1 MKSIGHFTEN
11 TFHLKKI
18 GFLFSLFFTN
28 TFICQTPNLGATS
41 NFAIFSAVGA
51 IDNVGVSTITGDVG
65 TNVGA
70 FNGFPPGTIDGNI
83 HVADAVSAQAAID
96 VDLLYTYFVGLSCDS
111 TISSTLGNN
120 QSLVANTYCISS
132 ASSLNDTL
140 ILDGQNNNN
149 ARFIFKINGAF
160 TTSVYSII
168 LLINQAQAKNIY
180 WQVNGL
186 FNLGDNSQFK
196 GTMITDGAN
205 SLLTNSSVEGRIL
218 SRAGAI
224 SLTSNVVFMN
234 FNDSPLPIELL
245 SFSVECQQQKGL
257 VKWSTASESNND
269 YFTIEKSKDLE
280 NWQEIATI
288 NGAGNSTSLINY
300 AFEIENK
307 LNEKSDYYRLKQT
320 DYNGQYS
327 YTEKQFFQF
336 CSDSKINLIVFPNP
350 VKNKLQFRYNENLDE
365 LLSITLFPITGGEGV
380 MIEKNVNEIDINEMN
395 SGVYFVNFKF
405 KKSSIIKRII
415 ISK

>member
-1 MKSIGHFTEN
+1 MKTIGHFTEN
-11 TFHLKKI
+11 IFNLKKI
-18 GFLFSLFFTN
+18 VFLFSILFTT
-28 TFICQTPNLGATS
+28 TFFCQTPNLGATS
-41 NFAIFSAVGA
+41 TFAIFSAAGA
-51 IDNVGVSTITGDVG
+51 IDNVGASTITGDVG

-70 FNGFPPGTIDGNI
+70 FNGFPPGTIDGDI

-96 VDLLYTYFVGLSCDS
+96 VDLLYSYFVGLSCDS

-120 QSLVANTYCISS
+120 QNLVANTYCIST

-140 ILDGQNNNN
+140 ILDGQNNSS
-149 ARFIFKINGAF
+149 AQFIFKINGAF
-160 TTSVYSII
+160 TTSVYSTI

-224 SLTSNVVFMN
+224 SLASNVVFMN
-234 FNDSPLPIELL
+234 FGGSLLPIELL

-288 NGAGNSTSLINY
+288 NGAGNSTNLINY
-300 AFEIENK
+300 TFEIENQ
-307 LNEKSDYYRLKQT
+307 LNVKSGYYRLKQT

-327 YTEKQFFQF
+327 YSEMQFFQF
-336 CSDSKINLIVFPNP
+336 CSDSKVKLIVFPIP
-350 VKNKLQFRYNENLDE
+350 VNNKLQFRYDENLEE
-365 LLSITLFPITGGEGV
+365 LISITIYPITGGEGLL
-380 MIEKNVNEIDINEMN
+380 IEKSVNEIDVSEMN

-405 KKSSIIKRII
+405 KKSSIVKRII

>member
-1 MKSIGHFTEN
+1 MKTIRHFTEN
-11 TFHLKKI
+11 TFNLKKI
-18 GFLFSLFFTN
+18 VFLFSLLFT
-28 TFICQTPNLGATS
+28 TAFYCQTPNLGATS
-41 NFAIFSAVGA
+41 TFAIFSAAGA
-51 IDNVGVSTITGDVG
+51 IDNVGASTITGDVG

-96 VDLLYTYFVGLSCDS
+96 VDLLYSYFVGLSCDS

-120 QSLVANTYCISS
+120 QNLVANTYCIST

-140 ILDGQNNNN
+140 ILDGQNNSN
-149 ARFIFKINGAF
+149 AQFIFKINGAF
-160 TTSVYSII
+160 TTSVYSTIV
-168 LLINQAQAKNIY
+168 LINQAQAKNVY

-224 SLTSNVVFMN
+224 SLASNVVIMN
-234 FNDSPLPIELL
+234 FGGSPLPIELL
-245 SFSVECQQQKGL
+245 SFSVECQQLKGL

-269 YFTIEKSKDLE
+269 YFTIEKSNDLE

-288 NGAGNSTSLINY
+288 DGAGNSTSLINY
-300 AFEIENK
+300 TFEIENQ
-307 LNEKSDYYRLKQT
+307 LNEKSGYYRLKQT
-320 DYNGQYS
+320 DFNGQYS
-327 YTEKQFFQF
+327 YSDKHFFQF
-336 CSDSKINLIVFPNP
+336 CSDTKINLIVFPNP
-350 VKNKLQFRYNENLDE
+350 VKNKLQFRYDENLEE
-365 LLSITLFPITGGEGV
+365 LISIKIYPISGGEGLV
-380 MIEKNVNEIDINEMN
+380 IEKSDNEIDLSEMN
-395 SGVYFVNFKF
+395 SGVYFVKFKF

>member
-1 MKSIGHFTEN
+1 MKSIDHFTEN
-11 TFHLKKI
+11 TFNLKKI
-18 GFLFSLFFTN
+18 VFLFSLLYSSTFF
-28 TFICQTPNLGATS
+28 CQTPNIGATS
-41 NFAIFSAVGA
+41 TFAIFSAAGA
-51 IDNVGVSTITGDVG
+51 IDNVGASTITGDVG

-120 QSLVANTYCISS
+120 QNLVANTYCIST

-140 ILDGQNNNN
+140 ILDGQNNSN

-160 TTSVYSII
+160 TTSVYSTI

-224 SLTSNVVFMN
+224 SLASNVVIVN
-234 FNDSPLPIELL
+234 FDASELL

-257 VKWSTASESNND
+257 VKWSTASEADND
-269 YFTIEKSKDLE
+269 YFTIEKSSDLE
-280 NWQEIATI
+280 LWQEIATI

-300 AFEIENK
+300 TFEFENQS
-307 LNEKSDYYRLKQT
+307 NEKSGYYRLKQT
-320 DYNGQYS
+320 DFNGQYS
-327 YTEKQFFQF
+327 YSKNQFFQF

-365 LLSITLFPITGGEGV
+365 LLSITLCPITGGEGV

-395 SGVYFVNFKF
+395 SGAYFVNFKF
-405 KKSSIIKRII
+405 KKSSIFKRII